1 MKTKQT
7 IEKIER
13 LLNIIKS
20 NCNESVYMDAYLMSS
35 DGHYDEKSGAYAISL
50 LSYKNGS
57 PSDAGVE
64 LNSLYDIAK
73 AKAKELSL
81 SFDFTMWDAMVY
93 TAKAFSIH
101 WATVNGDLETAVT
114 IAVEDMAYNFSDTL

>member
-13 LLNIIKS
+13 LLDIIKS

-81 SFDFTMWDAMVY
+81 SFDFTMWDAMIY

-114 IAVEDMAYNFSDTL
+114 IAVEDMA

>member
-13 LLNIIKS
+13 LLDIIKS

-73 AKAKELSL
+73 AKAKELSTSQCGILWYIRQRL
-81 SFDFTMWDAMVY
+81 SL
-93 TAKAFSIH
+93 SI
-101 WATVNGDLETAVT
+101 GLQ
-114 IAVEDMAYNFSDTL
+114 

>member
-13 LLNIIKS
+13 LLDIIKS

-35 DGHYDEKSGAYAISL
+35 DGHYDEKSGTYAISL

-114 IAVEDMAYNFSDTL
+114 IAVEDMAYNFGDTL

>member
-13 LLNIIKS
+13 LLDIIKS

-73 AKAKELSL
+73 AKTKALSL
-81 SFDFTMWDAMVY
+81 SKKCITMQADSEGFLYPLGYSKWRL
-93 TAKAFSIH
+93 
-101 WATVNGDLETAVT
+101 GDCGHNCSRGYGLQ
-114 IAVEDMAYNFSDTL
+114 LW